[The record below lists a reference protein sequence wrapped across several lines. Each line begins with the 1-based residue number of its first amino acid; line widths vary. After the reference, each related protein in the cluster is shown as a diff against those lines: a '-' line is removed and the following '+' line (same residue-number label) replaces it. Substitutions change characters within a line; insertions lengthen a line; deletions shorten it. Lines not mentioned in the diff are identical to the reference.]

1 MATNSSDFIDLG
13 ALVRQYVK
21 KWYYFVISVV
31 VCLAIALLFIYVR
44 QPKFA
49 VRANLL
55 VAEQETNPLEAKM
68 GGLSSLFG
76 ADGRVDDEIFIVSS
90 HSLYRDVVR
99 DLGLNIRHYWRR
111 KPLRTTFEYPTWPI
125 DVTPQ
130 ADIIDTLR
138 RSVQF
143 KISLD
148 KNGKADISAKIKR
161 KTVAEAEDV
170 NLPFTIDTPVGQFT
184 VSKTQYCPAGESVF
198 SRVTISG
205 YDGAAEELAKEVMA
219 EIANKKSNVIQLSI
233 NTPNTDYGEAVLDDI
248 IAQYNQRGFREKNT
262 QGEMTEKFIDERLA
276 LISADLSKTEAEMQ
290 RYKENKGIVDLA
302 VETQYQTEKK
312 AEIETE
318 LLKAR
323 TQQEIMKMTVDF
335 LNTPANAYEMIPMT
349 VDNLGLQAA
358 IEAYNNRIMSRNDLL
373 RSAKGG
379 NTALTTIN
387 DRIAMSRANIISA
400 LNNALRQQQIAVND
414 LQREYGA
421 ADNRLTQVPQST
433 REYTDMRRQQAVQQE
448 LYMYLLKSRE
458 ENSMLMANTT
468 PKGQIIDQAFTYG
481 EPLGLSNK
489 IIAILAFLFGIIIP
503 PVWIY
508 IRKIVHNRFE
518 TRQDV
523 EKITNVPILG
533 EMCIDRSGRQL
544 VVAADDTSATAE
556 LFRLMRSNLLFV
568 LNSAD
573 DKVVLMT
580 SSSSGEGKS
589 FISINLA
596 ATLALL
602 NKRVLLI
609 GMDIRNPRLAEYL
622 NISPRFGLTQYLSS
636 DNISIDSLISHVDD
650 VEGLDVIVAG
660 PVPPNPAELLLSQK
674 VDDLFARLRGMYDYV
689 IVDTAPIGL
698 VSDTFTLDR
707 IADASIYVCRA
718 NYTSLTDL
726 VAVNE
731 IYEQRRLKKLSL
743 VINGSAAN
751 KTYGYGRKQ

>member
-1 MATNSSDFIDLG
+1 M
-13 ALVRQYVK
+13 VRQYVK
-21 KWYYFVISVV
+21 KWYYFAISVV

-44 QPKFA
+44 QPEYA

-68 GGLSSLFG
+68 GELSSLFG
-76 ADGRVDDEIFIVSS
+76 ADGKVDDEIFIVSS

-99 DLGLNIRHYWRR
+99 DLGLNIKHYWRR
-111 KPLRTTFEYPTWPI
+111 KPLRTTFEYPNWPI

-130 ADIIDTLR
+130 AGMLDTLR
-138 RSVQF
+138 RGIQF

-161 KTVAEAEDV
+161 KTVAEAEGV

-198 SRVTISG
+198 SRVTVSG

-290 RYKENKGIVDLA
+290 KYKESKDIVDLGA
-302 VETQYQTEKK
+302 EIKYQSEKK

-323 TQQEIMKMTVDF
+323 TQQEIMRMTVDF
-335 LNTPANAYEMIPMT
+335 LQTPANAYEMIPMT

-358 IEAYNNRIMSRNDLL
+358 IEAYNDRILYRTDLMK
-373 RSAKGG
+373 SAKGD
-379 NTALTTIN
+379 NTALKTLESHIN
-387 DRIAMSRANIISA
+387 TSRTNILSA
-400 LNNALRQQQIAVND
+400 LNNALQQQQIAVND
-414 LQREYGA
+414 LEREYGA
-421 ADNRLTQVPQST
+421 ADNRLTRVPQST
-433 REYTDMRRQQAVQQE
+433 REYTDMYRQQAVQQE

-468 PKGQIIDQAFTYG
+468 PKGQIIDQASSYG

-533 EMCIDRSGRQL
+533 ER
-544 VVAADDTSATAE
+544 
-556 LFRLMRSNLLFV
+556 
-568 LNSAD
+568 
-573 DKVVLMT
+573 
-580 SSSSGEGKS
+580 
-589 FISINLA
+589 
-596 ATLALL
+596 
-602 NKRVLLI
+602 
-609 GMDIRNPRLAEYL
+609 
-622 NISPRFGLTQYLSS
+622 
-636 DNISIDSLISHVDD
+636 
-650 VEGLDVIVAG
+650 
-660 PVPPNPAELLLSQK
+660 
-674 VDDLFARLRGMYDYV
+674 
-689 IVDTAPIGL
+689 
-698 VSDTFTLDR
+698 
-707 IADASIYVCRA
+707 
-718 NYTSLTDL
+718 
-726 VAVNE
+726 
-731 IYEQRRLKKLSL
+731 
-743 VINGSAAN
+743 
-751 KTYGYGRKQ
+751 